1 MLEQILLGTYT
12 RRASQ
17 GIYKIAL
24 DTTQGRLTEATLLL
38 EDTIPT
44 YLALSQK
51 GELFSVT
58 SVDGEG
64 GTAAYQPE
72 MDHFNLLN
80 KVTEEGAPPCYVAVD
95 ENRQLVYAANY
106 HQGIVHVYRILEDG
120 SLEDADKVIHTEPTG
135 PHENQNNAHVHYTDL
150 TPDQRLVVCDLG
162 TDRVYTYNVSL
173 DGKLSEI
180 AQFVT
185 EPGTG
190 PRHLVFHPTKSLAYL
205 FGELDSTVS
214 VLSYDETDGSFTE
227 LQKVSTLPADY
238 DAFNGG
244 AAIRISSDGRF
255 LYASNRGHNSIAVYA
270 VSENGEAIER
280 IQLISTEGD
289 IPRDFDL
296 DPSEDFIVVANQDS
310 DNLTLYRR
318 NQETGL
324 LEMIQKDVAVPECVC
339 VLFV

>member
-38 EDTIPT
+38 EETSPT

-214 VLSYDETDGSFTE
+214 VLSYDD
-227 LQKVSTLPADY
+227 
-238 DAFNGG
+238 
-244 AAIRISSDGRF
+244 RF

>member
-38 EDTIPT
+38 EETSPT

-244 AAIRISSDGRF
+244 AAIRISSDGQ
-255 LYASNRGHNSIAVYA
+255 
-270 VSENGEAIER
+270 AIER

>member
-38 EDTIPT
+38 EETSPT

-190 PRHLVFHPTKSLAYL
+190 ASFSVPSNKIIGL
-205 FGELDSTVS
+205 F
-214 VLSYDETDGSFTE
+214 
-227 LQKVSTLPADY
+227 
-238 DAFNGG
+238 
-244 AAIRISSDGRF
+244 IW
-255 LYASNRGHNSIAVYA
+255 
-270 VSENGEAIER
+270 
-280 IQLISTEGD
+280 
-289 IPRDFDL
+289 
-296 DPSEDFIVVANQDS
+296 
-310 DNLTLYRR
+310 
-318 NQETGL
+318 
-324 LEMIQKDVAVPECVC
+324 
-339 VLFV
+339 

>member
-1 MLEQILLGTYT
+1 MNFCEPFTFEKSNHSMVCMISLSIHFTSSFPDCSFLQL
-12 RRASQ
+12 
-17 GIYKIAL
+17 IAL

-38 EDTIPT
+38 EETSPT

-205 FGELDSTVS
+205 FGELIVEYS
-214 VLSYDETDGSFTE
+214 E
-227 LQKVSTLPADY
+227 L
-238 DAFNGG
+238 
-244 AAIRISSDGRF
+244 
-255 LYASNRGHNSIAVYA
+255 
-270 VSENGEAIER
+270 
-280 IQLISTEGD
+280 
-289 IPRDFDL
+289 
-296 DPSEDFIVVANQDS
+296 VAHQ
-310 DNLTLYRR
+310 
-318 NQETGL
+318 Q
-324 LEMIQKDVAVPECVC
+324 
-339 VLFV
+339 